1 MDFAGGD
8 HGQSRL
14 ERDASYNLKNLPLDF
29 NYQNHTNSKK
39 FQTFDT
45 DHIISN

>member
-1 MDFAGGD
+1 MDFAGGGRAKVGLRGTP
-8 HGQSRL
+8 HIL
-14 ERDASYNLKNLPLDF
+14 LNLPLDF
-29 NYQNHTNSKK
+29 NFQNHTNSKK